1 MTKQNSFIGF
11 LLIGFGLYFLL
22 RQLNIP
28 YLSEFYSW
36 PTLLFIIGAAFLLH
50 SYIAK
55 DHSSLFTGALMLG
68 FGVHFHAI
76 HHLAFWKDDWPFYLL
91 VIGVAFLIRYA
102 GAKKGL
108 IPALL
113 FLGFGFFALFW
124 PVNPEWFQWIQT
136 GFQTIIRYWPLVL
149 IVSGLYLLKK

>member
-11 LLIGFGLYFLL
+11 LLIGFGLYFLI

-50 SYIAK
+50 SYIEK
-55 DHSSLFTGALMLG
+55 DHSSLFTGALLLG
-68 FGVHFHAI
+68 FGIHFHAI
-76 HHLAFWKDDWPFYLL
+76 HYLAFWKDDWPFYF
-91 VIGVAFLIRYA
+91 VIVGAAFLIRYA
-102 GAKKGL
+102 GARKGL

-124 PVNPEWFQWIQT
+124 PANPEWFQWIQT

-149 IVSGLYLLKK
+149 IISGLYVLKK